1 MSAADKPLRSGEI
14 ARLTGVSADTIR
26 HYEDVGILPAPP
38 RTASGYRMYSRDAIG
53 RVRLVQRALQL
64 GFTLTELSE
73 ILGVRDQGGAPCRRV
88 LDMTEEKL
96 RSLERQIEELRR
108 AQRYMQQLVR
118 DWRAQLAQTAAGK
131 KALLFESLDGKLV
144 HRTKSPN
151 NLKRRKQT

>member
-1 MSAADKPLRSGEI
+1 MSDAAKPLRSGEI

-26 HYEDVGILPAPP
+26 HYEGVGILPAPP
-38 RTASGYRMYSRDAIG
+38 RTVSGYRMYSRDAIE

-73 ILGVRDQGGAPCRRV
+73 ILRVRDQGGVPCRRV

-108 AQRYMQQLVR
+108 AQRDMQQLVR
-118 DWRAQLAQTAAGK
+118 DWRAQLAQTAPGK

-144 HRTKSPN
+144 RRTKSPN
-151 NLKRRKQT
+151 HLKRRKQT